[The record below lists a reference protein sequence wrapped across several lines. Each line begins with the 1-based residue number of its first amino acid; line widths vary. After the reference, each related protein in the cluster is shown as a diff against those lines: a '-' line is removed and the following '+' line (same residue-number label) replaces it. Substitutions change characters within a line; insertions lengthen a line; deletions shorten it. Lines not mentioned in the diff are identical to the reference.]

1 MLNDKESNEVHKL
14 DDVDGRLYR
23 RDLAGR
29 KERTSDFLRA
39 RRTSVDRDW
48 GALPVDRE
56 RIKKMAKHPTFF
68 KKFFFG
74 SITFAAAAL
83 VLAVIIFFTGGNT
96 VSNNNIDIRV
106 LGNSFA
112 AGGEELPLQVQV
124 INHNTSD
131 LELADLFVEY
141 EKGGDTTGGAAHV
154 RDLDSLGTVNAG
166 KTTTKSLFVTLFGE
180 EGTSKTI
187 DFTLQYRLHGSNA
200 IFIKKSS
207 FAVTL
212 SSAPVA
218 LTIDAPKNVTPNQDV
233 SLTVT
238 TKSNSK
244 NTLNAMLLR
253 VDYPTG
259 FKFKKAVPDASS
271 FNNVWNLGDLAP
283 GASRSIVIT
292 GTIYGQ
298 DGEDRAFHAY
308 TGAANASDST
318 QIGITYNSLLQVVA
332 LVKPFLAAHIIINGS
347 DAAQVPV
354 ASSGTVHVS
363 VPYENNLP
371 TSITD
376 AEVTLQFSG
385 NSFDPSTVQPTNGFY
400 DSSRKAVVW
409 NATTGANLSQLQPGD
424 NGTLDVSFTVRPSS
438 SSAGTAA
445 QSSVGLAVSISGK
458 QPDQGGLVSNIVNSE
473 QKLAV
478 VSSDLGFSSNAFY
491 NSGPFSNTGPL
502 PPKVGSATTYT
513 ITWAVT
519 NSANALADGLATA
532 ILPTYVDW
540 MGVVSPSNEPIEY
553 DTTTHTIRWKI
564 GAIPANTGLGAASKT
579 VSFQIRFNPSDSQ
592 VGTIPKLVMDVA
604 VSARDTFTSELIKT
618 TRPGTTTILSNDE
631 GWSNDGKE
639 IVTN

>member
-1 MLNDKESNEVHKL
+1 M
-14 DDVDGRLYR
+14 
-23 RDLAGR
+23 
-29 KERTSDFLRA
+29 
-39 RRTSVDRDW
+39 
-48 GALPVDRE
+48 
-56 RIKKMAKHPTFF
+56 
-68 KKFFFG
+68 
-74 SITFAAAAL
+74 
-83 VLAVIIFFTGGNT
+83 
-96 VSNNNIDIRV
+96 

-141 EKGGDTTGGAAHV
+141 EKGGDTTGGAAHI
-154 RDLDSLGTVNAG
+154 RDLDSLGTVSAG

-200 IFIKKSS
+200 IFVKKSS

-218 LTIDAPKNVTPNQDV
+218 LTIDAPTNVTPNQDV

-253 VDYPTG
+253 VDYPNG

-308 TGAANASDST
+308 TGAANANDST
-318 QIGITYNSLLQVVA
+318 QIGITYNSLLQTLS
-332 LVKPFLAAHIIINGS
+332 LVKPFLAAHITINGS

-354 ASSGTVHVS
+354 ASSGQVHIT
-363 VPYENNLP
+363 VPYENNLT
-371 TSITD
+371 TSVSD
-376 AEVTLQFSG
+376 AEITLQLSG
-385 NSFDPSTVQPTNGFY
+385 NSFDPASVNPTNGFY
-400 DSSRKAVVW
+400 DSTRKAVVW
-409 NATTGANLSQLQPGD
+409 NATTGADLSLLQPSD
-424 NGTLDVSFTVRPSS
+424 HGTLDVSFNIRPNSS
-438 SSAGTAA
+438 DSGAA
-445 QSSVGLAVSISGK
+445 LKSSVGLAVSISGK
-458 QPDQGGLVSNIVNSE
+458 QADQGGVVSNVVNSE

-478 VSSDLGFSSNAFY
+478 VTSDLGFSTNAFY
-491 NSGPFSNTGPL
+491 NSGPFSNTGSL
-502 PPKVGSATTYT
+502 PPKVGNPTTYT
-513 ITWAVT
+513 VTWAVT
-519 NSANALADGLATA
+519 NSANALSDGLATA
-532 ILPTYVDW
+532 VLPPYVEW
-540 MGVVSPSNEPIEY
+540 MNIISPTTEPIEY
-553 DTTTHTIRWKI
+553 DNTTHSVRWKI
-564 GAIPANTGLGAASKT
+564 GSIPANTGLGATART
-579 VSFQIRFNPSDSQ
+579 VSFQVRMTPSASQ
-592 VGTIPKLVMDVA
+592 VGTIPKLVMGVD
-604 VSARDTFTSELIKT
+604 VSARDTFTGELIKT
-618 TRPGTTTILSNDE
+618 TRPGTTTLLSNDA